1 MPRFTTIAAA
11 VLLSTVPLST
21 FAASV
26 DVYGK
31 IDTALHI
38 QKTEAKAL
46 SSQCRTKPLVS
57 DSVLRKN

>member
-11 VLLSTVPLST
+11 VLLSTVTLST

-38 QKTEAKAL
+38 QKF
-46 SSQCRTKPLVS
+46 
-57 DSVLRKN
+57 